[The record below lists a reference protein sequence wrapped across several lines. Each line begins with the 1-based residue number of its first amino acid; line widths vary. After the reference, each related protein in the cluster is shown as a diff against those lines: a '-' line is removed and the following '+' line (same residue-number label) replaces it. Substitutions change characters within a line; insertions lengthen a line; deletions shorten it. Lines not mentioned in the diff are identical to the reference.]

1 MRIKWNKLGNWYFT
15 KNIFLTYKNIIS
27 TQVPQTFQLL
37 EEECLNY
44 GKTFK
49 HLHINIQILGGHLN
63 IPWRAFGEPLMSLSF
78 LEFPY
83 FLLLFFFLIFFN
95 LPFFYFLFFVVSCL
109 QQRLISSKLDVWVN
123 WTQLKLL
130 IHEEVSYNLPN
141 KFLGV
146 K

>member
-83 FLLLFFFLIFFN
+83 FLLLFFFFN
-95 LPFFYFLFFVVSCL
+95 LFQLAIFLFFIFCCL
-109 QQRLISSKLDVWVN
+109 MPSTKTYLIQTWCLSKLNSIKIVN
-123 WTQLKLL
+123 TWGSKL
-130 IHEEVSYNLPN
+130 
-141 KFLGV
+141 
-146 K
+146 

>member
-63 IPWRAFGEPLMSLSF
+63 IPWRAFGEPFMSLTF
-78 LEFPY
+78 LEFLY
-83 FLLLFFFLIFFN
+83 FLLFFFN
-95 LPFFYFLFFVVSCL
+95 PFQLAIFLFFLLSHAFK
-109 QQRLISSKLDVWVN
+109 QRLISPKLDVWVN

-130 IHEEVSYNLPN
+130 IHEEVSYNIPN